1 MKRIQQRETNRQAIE
16 KVYQLISCIGR
27 RGVSYKA
34 VAGALTSEG
43 YRTSRG
49 NRWTPKRLFRMLQRE
64 GISGLHGLMKIDEQE
79 LALKKLGYFK
89 TP

>member
-16 KVYQLISCIGR
+16 KAYRLISCVSR
-27 RGVSYKA
+27 HGVSYKA

-49 NRWTPKRLFRMLQRE
+49 NYWTPKRLFRMLQRE
-64 GISGLHGLMKIDEQE
+64 GISGLHGLMNIEEQE
-79 LALKKLGYFK
+79 LELKIRVF
-89 TP
+89 